1 MAKKKGYRPKGP
13 IQILAAIGLV
23 IAILWTAKGLFEFGS
38 AGYKEVTNS
47 KSNTKTKTET
57 ETDTV
62 VNLNCRWLNGET
74 YLSDGSKLPITS
86 GMPGT
91 HDIAISLMPSKRYII
106 NFEGFG
112 GHQADI
118 KTFSQNEIVWE
129 FDDPS
134 ATWDY
139 RLSRMSGSLKTG
151 FIQKSTGGRIFNSY
165 QCSQSQQKF

>member
-1 MAKKKGYRPKGP
+1 MSKKKGYKPKGP

-47 KSNTKTKTET
+47 KSNTKKET
-57 ETDTV
+57 ETDTL
-62 VNLNCRWLNGET
+62 VNLNCRWVNGET
-74 YLSDGSKLPITS
+74 YLSDGSRLPITA

-91 HDIAISLMPSKRYII
+91 HDIGISLMPSKKYII
-106 NFEGFG
+106 SFEEFG
-112 GHQADI
+112 GHQANI
-118 KTFSQNEIVWE
+118 KIFSSNEIVWE
-129 FDDPS
+129 FDDPA